1 VSRKIQFALKRT
13 FDIIIAGTALLV
25 LSPVIGIIALAVK
38 LDDHGPIIFSQER
51 VGKDGRLFAAYKFRT
66 MVVGAEKIG
75 LGIAAAKNDDRI
87 TRIGHFLRTWSLDE
101 IPQIFNVLNGDMSVI
116 GPRPTVMSQV
126 ARYTPFQRRRLEA
139 QPGMAGWAWI
149 HGRNR
154 LPWDKRIE
162 LDVWYVDHWSLW
174 LDLKIFVMAFLVLLR
189 REGVYGDDGVVHDL

>member
-1 VSRKIQFALKRT
+1 MSRKIQIALKRT

-25 LSPVIGIIALAVK
+25 LSPVIAVIALTIK
-38 LDDHGPIIFSQER
+38 LDDRGPIFFLQER
-51 VGKDGRLFAAYKFRT
+51 VGKAGRPFAAYKFRT

-75 LGIAAAKNDDRI
+75 RGIETAKDDERV
-87 TRIGHFLRTWSLDE
+87 TRVGKFLRHWTLDE

-126 ARYTPFQRRRLEA
+126 ARYTPFQRRRLEV
-139 QPGMAGWAWI
+139 QPGMGGWAWI